1 MSTLLAFD
9 VGDRKIGVAVGTR
22 LSPPRPLRVLAAQ
35 PAEAL
40 ERELRALVAEWNP
53 EQLVVGMPLTLE
65 GEAQPASRRA
75 EAFAIRLQALF
86 ERPVAQV
93 DERYSTREARSRFA
107 PARARGQTRQR
118 RGRPM
123 DAIAAAVILESY
135 LADS

>member
-93 DERYSTREARSRFA
+93 DERYSTREARRLFA
-107 PARARGQTRQR
+107 QARAIG
-118 RGRPM
+118 
-123 DAIAAAVILESY
+123 
-135 LADS
+135 